1 MFSFALINVPHYFCV
16 IRYRAHFGKM
26 QEMTGKCQAKAI
38 YLYRIAGHRKIKVNH
53 VGGLTETTKHHEID
67 AESGMT

>member
-1 MFSFALINVPHYFCV
+1 
-16 IRYRAHFGKM
+16 M
-26 QEMTGKCQAKAI
+26 QEMTGKCQTKAI

-53 VGGLTETTKHHEID
+53 VGDLTETTKHHEID